1 MINHSASKIKK
12 RMHEHTLTLKNKMQ
26 ILNKIKGIIDATNK
40 LHPYTS
46 LSSSQKL
53 AS

>member
-12 RMHEHTLTLKNKMQ
+12 HEREHTLILKNKMQ
-26 ILNKIKGIIDATNK
+26 ILNKIQGIIDATNE
-40 LHPYTS
+40 LQPYTS